1 MDSERFDLVFSGEL
15 VRGADLAQAKS
26 NLGKL
31 FKISETKV
39 DALFSGKPIA
49 LKKGLDFATANKY
62 RVAIKK
68 AGCRVDLVELE
79 KPSAPAVEPA
89 TKTDPPSNTNQNT
102 ALENTVPENIA
113 PENTAPQSL
122 AEKTRSAAPVE
133 NKSDLP
139 LPQVDEAPPEAIENM
154 SQASKTEM
162 QLAPVGSP
170 VLLEQEKTETPHA
183 NIDVSQYSLSET
195 GVDLL
200 DDADK
205 KKEVEFEL
213 DVHFSLAEVG
223 KDLLDEADKSKSEA
237 AQLDTSAFS
246 LSEAGADLGQIKDD
260 KEVKAP
266 NTDHLSVE

>member
-15 VRGADLAQAKS
+15 VRGADFAQAKS

-68 AGCRVDLVELE
+68 AGCRVDLVEVE

-89 TKTDPPSNTNQNT
+89 TKTDLPSNTNQNT
-102 ALENTVPENIA
+102 ALENTV

-139 LPQVDEAPPEAIENM
+139 LPQVDEAPPEAIENV

-170 VLLEQEKTETPHA
+170 VLLEQEKTETPPA

-213 DVHFSLAEVG
+213 DVHFSLAEAG
-223 KDLLDEADKSKSEA
+223 EDLLDEADKSKSEA

-246 LSEAGADLGQIKDD
+246 LSEAGADLEQIKDD
-260 KEVKAP
+260 VEVKVP
-266 NTDHLSVE
+266 DTDHLSVE

>member
-15 VRGADLAQAKS
+15 VRGADLAHAKS

-68 AGCRVDLVELE
+68 AGCRVDLAEVE

-102 ALENTVPENIA
+102 D

-170 VLLEQEKTETPHA
+170 VLLEQEKTETPPA

-213 DVHFSLAEVG
+213 DVHFSLAEAG
-223 KDLLDEADKSKSEA
+223 EDLLDEADKSKSEA

-260 KEVKAP
+260 KEVKVP
-266 NTDHLSVE
+266 NTDHLSFE